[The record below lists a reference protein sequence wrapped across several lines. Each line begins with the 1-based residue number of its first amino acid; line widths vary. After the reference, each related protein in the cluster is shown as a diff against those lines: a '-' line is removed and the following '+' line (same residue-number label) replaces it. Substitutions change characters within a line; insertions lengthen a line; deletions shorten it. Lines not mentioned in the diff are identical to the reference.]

1 MKKSLL
7 LLCASQLVFAQELLF
22 NQQPQ
27 STLNTF
33 NALSTNIFA
42 GNKGI
47 FVADDFQLTKDAKL
61 KKVKAF
67 ARVDSGALTYPNL
80 VFWNV
85 VIYQNN
91 NGVPSGIPGKVS
103 AGTTYVFQKFP
114 VQGGMTVTPSATD
127 PQNITV
133 EFDISDGNYVFKAN
147 TKYWISIYATVLENT
162 TNFFNQKNFY
172 WAASTS
178 NLPKLEEAKIVDPDN
193 LMGQSYTTWTNVSNA
208 ATAVSGMAFELYGE
222 ESLSTNEIS
231 KKNLSIYP
239 NPATKFL
246 NINNDNVKNV
256 YIYSL
261 EGKQLLSTSE
271 TKVNVESLVKGTY
284 LVKIVLEDGTQIS
297 DKFIKN

>member
-1 MKKSLL
+1 MKKSFL

-33 NALSTNIFA
+33 NAISTNVFT
-42 GNKGI
+42 GTKGI
-47 FVADDFQLTKDAKL
+47 FVADDFEFTKKAKI

-67 ARVDSGALTYPNL
+67 ARVDAGFLSANN
-80 VFWNV
+80 VVQWNV
-85 VIYQNN
+85 VVYQNSN
-91 NGVPSGIPGKVS
+91 AKPSGIPGKVIN
-103 AGTTYVFQKFP
+103 GTTYVFSKFP

-133 EFDISDGNYVFKAN
+133 EFDVSDCSYVFNAN
-147 TKYWISIYATVLENT
+147 TKYWVAIYPTVQENT

-193 LMGQSYTTWTNVSNA
+193 LMGQGYTNWTNVSNA
-208 ATAVSGMAFELYGE
+208 TMAVSGMAFEIYGE
-222 ESLSTNEIS
+222 EYLSTNETS
-231 KKNLSIYP
+231 KKSLSIYP
-239 NPATKFL
+239 NPATKFV
-246 NINNDNVKNV
+246 NINHNVKNV
-256 YIYSL
+256 YIYSS
-261 EGKQLLSTSE
+261 EGKQVISTSE
-271 TKVNVESLVKGTY
+271 AKINVESLPKGTY
-284 LVKIVLEDGTQIS
+284 FIKMILEDGVQIT